1 MSSTLIVLEPD
12 APIEFACNDSFLA
25 LNNDRRK
32 MDRKQGILCDTRYVV
47 IGCRAHPTRGG
58 WQERRHSFI
67 YEYVRA
73 LVEGNVN
80 LE

>member
-1 MSSTLIVLEPD
+1 
-12 APIEFACNDSFLA
+12 
-25 LNNDRRK
+25 